1 MVQSWIVE
9 SFAVR
14 DQGAKD
20 GADLQQLI
28 PIMVVASQTGGIKA
42 EYQPNTSQAH
52 LGEQSLETTTRFSLG
67 SGFAQ
72 ILINELYPLTGPS

>member
-42 EYQPNTSQAH
+42 EYQPNTGQAH